1 MVSAPPEVRSSRSLD
16 SGQARP
22 PYRAALGVAAL
33 VLAVFVL
40 TLAPTV
46 TFWDAGEFIAA
57 AKTLGIPHPPGT
69 PLFVMI
75 AHVWAMLLPIGEYAL
90 RTNLLSAILSAAAAG
105 LFFLV
110 THESI
115 RLFTSGIEGRAARLL
130 SLGGAAS
137 AAMLGAFTFTNWQ
150 NSNETEV
157 YTVATF
163 TIAAISWLLHIW
175 RRERGT
181 TRAPRILLLIVYLAG
196 VSIGNHLLALLAGPA
211 VVMFVATTLRSAPAR
226 DQAQA
231 RAEWAQ
237 LAVVTGVWALLIGT
251 GLGSTG
257 LILVGGLCF
266 VAAAIYAVMSRAGSF
281 AALSFFIACIAV
293 TPYLYIFIRS
303 AQNPPI
309 NEAAPAV
316 YDLAHRFDALLDVI
330 RRAQYPPRTPLDDP
344 TVPHGPDNPGR
355 TLGLLA
361 IQFGDYI
368 EYFIWQ
374 WAKSATRWLQVPL
387 ALIFVGLGLRG
398 SFAQRQADRSAW
410 WLLFALF
417 MVTGVGL
424 VVYMNFKPGFG
435 RWFDLY
441 PTGSHHEVRERDY
454 FFVVSFIVWGLWAGM
469 GLVVL
474 ARGLIERAGTLRRL
488 APATLMLAAVPL
500 ALNWSPA
507 SRRHGPDATLAADF
521 AYDLLNTVPPYG
533 ILFTYGDNDTFPL
546 WWAQEVAGIRQDVTV
561 ICLALANTDWYM
573 RQLRDG
579 PVRPV
584 DQAALPAVWRGA
596 VKPRPN
602 WPLHT
607 MSDTAIATA
616 LMGYGAPETQE
627 IRLGPLTRTLER
639 GTYLL
644 PNEIL
649 TLSVVQQNVGRRPV
663 VWAITAGRDF
673 AGLGDYVIQQAL
685 GFSLQ
690 TAKPD
695 TTSPSLDLRRLAGAP
710 VDLPLTER
718 LVRETYRYSGLLEG
732 DATRLESTS
741 ASIASTLSFPFVQLA
756 YAFSDRGQLEKLRKA
771 LDYALKLS
779 PNPALRAALIELRV
793 RGVDSPVRR
802 LQ

>member
-1 MVSAPPEVRSSRSLD
+1 
-16 SGQARP
+16 
-22 PYRAALGVAAL
+22 
-33 VLAVFVL
+33 VLLIFVL

-75 AHVWAMLLPIGEYAL
+75 AHVWAMLVPIGEYAA
-90 RTNLLSAILSAAAAG
+90 RTNLLSAVLSAAAAG

-110 THESI
+110 THQSI
-115 RLFTSGIEGRAARLL
+115 RIFADGLDDRTSRVL
-130 SLGGAAS
+130 SVGGAT
-137 AAMLGAFTFTNWQ
+137 AAATLGAFTFTNWQ

-181 TRAPRILLLIVYLAG
+181 NRAPRILLLIVYLAG
-196 VSIGNHLLALLAGPA
+196 ISIGNHLLALLAGPA
-211 VVMFVATTLRSAPAR
+211 VVMFIATTLRSAPAR
-226 DQAQA
+226 NSAQQ

-257 LILVGGLCF
+257 LIVVGGLCF
-266 VAAAIYAVMSRAGSF
+266 AAATIYAVMAGAGSF
-281 AALSFFIACIAV
+281 AALSLFIACIAV

-303 AQNPPI
+303 AQHPPI

-316 YDLAHRFDALLDVI
+316 YDLGRRFDALLDVI

-368 EYFIWQ
+368 EYFTWQ
-374 WAKSATRWLQVPL
+374 WAKSAVRWLQVPI
-387 ALIFVGLGLRG
+387 ALLFAGLGVRG
-398 SFAQRQADRSAW
+398 SFAQRRADPSAW

-417 MVTGVGL
+417 MVTGIGL
-424 VVYMNFKPGFG
+424 VVYMNFRPGFG

-441 PTGSHHEVRERDY
+441 PAGGSHEVRERDY

-469 GLVVL
+469 GLAVL
-474 ARGLIERAGTLRRL
+474 ARGVIEHAGALRRL
-488 APATLMLAAVPL
+488 APATFMLAAIPL
-500 ALNWSPA
+500 ALNWSAA
-507 SRRHGPDATLAADF
+507 SRRHGPDARLAADF
-521 AYDLLNTVPPYG
+521 AYDLLNTAPPYG

-561 ICLALANTDWYM
+561 VCLALANTDWYM
-573 RQLRDG
+573 RQLREG

-584 DQAALPAVWRGA
+584 DVAALPAIWRDA
-596 VKPRPN
+596 VKPPPN

-607 MSDTAIATA
+607 MSDAAIATA
-616 LMGYGAPETQE
+616 MMGYGVSDTQE
-627 IRLGPLTRTLER
+627 IRLGPLTRTLKA

-649 TLSVVQQNVGRRPV
+649 TLSIVQQNVGRRPIL
-663 VWAITAGRDF
+663 WAITAGREF

-690 TAKPD
+690 SAKPD
-695 TTSPSLDLRRLAGAP
+695 TTSQSLDLRRLASAP
-710 VDLPLTER
+710 LNIPLTER
-718 LVRETYRYSGLLEG
+718 LVWDGYRFGGLLEG

-741 ASIASTLSFPFVQLA
+741 AGIAATLSFPFVQLA
-756 YAFSDRGQLEKLRKA
+756 YAFSDRGQLDKMQRA
-771 LDYALKLS
+771 LDYALRLS

-793 RGVDSPVRR
+793 RGIDSGK
-802 LQ
+802 